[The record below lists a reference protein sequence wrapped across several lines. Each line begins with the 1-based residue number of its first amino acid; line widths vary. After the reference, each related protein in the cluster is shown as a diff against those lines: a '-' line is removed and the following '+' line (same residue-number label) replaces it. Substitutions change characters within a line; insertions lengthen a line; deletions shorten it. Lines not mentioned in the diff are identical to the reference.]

1 MYAYKKYCPS
11 EFCIF
16 GRRELLL
23 PLENDPV
30 LALDVVDSVAVEKV
44 ENCPGI
50 VSGEEGSLSP
60 FIQL

>member
-1 MYAYKKYCPS
+1 MYTK
-11 EFCIF
+11 FCIF